1 MREKTLEGKAQGSI
15 KYNSDMENID
25 LRIDLFYDNIGII
38 TITRENKLEDRI
50 IDIDL
55 ARGMLKERRKMHH
68 DFLNLEEHEML
79 LAHKILENAL
89 TKHNKPRGRPDTGNK
104 NVIRYFY
111 VFTLYHFIGSAWL
124 KPDFLRAIYD
134 PSITGI
140 EDSIIFDEN
149 SETDPD
155 FDSRIDN
162 WIEDNNA
169 ELRHGIW
176 SFISWSG
183 ITLVSD
189 RQIDISD
196 YIFLERRLQHAWLM
210 LYTKREML
218 SAVIDSEKN
227 QLNELNL
234 QNIKNDAATA
244 MVKAD
249 DILDPSLPR
258 RDSVILDK
266 MIKTSNLKEMKER
279 IDAQITILDAR
290 SSREIAIKRNYVEKL
305 TTSFLFLI
313 ALITAYPSFSSLIH
327 YFVHT
332 IFSGIISFL
341 ILLLFFIIF
350 EVTVFNALDRKG
362 KK

>member
-1 MREKTLEGKAQGSI
+1 MEKTLEGKVLGSI
-15 KYNSDMENID
+15 KYNSNDEKTG
-25 LRIDLFYDNIGII
+25 LRIDIFYDNIGII
-38 TITRENKLEDRI
+38 TVTRENKLEGGV
-50 IDIDL
+50 IDINL
-55 ARGMLKERRKMHH
+55 ARMILKERRKMHQ
-68 DFLNLEEHEML
+68 DFLNLKVDEIV
-79 LAHKILENAL
+79 LANKVLENSL
-89 TKHNKPRGRPDTGNK
+89 IKHNKSKGIQNARNK
-104 NVIRYFY
+104 NLIRYFY
-111 VFTLYHFIGSAWL
+111 VFTLYHFIGSTWL
-124 KPDFLRAIYD
+124 KPDFLMAVHD
-134 PSITGI
+134 PSITGT

-149 SETDPD
+149 YEADTA
-155 FDSRIDN
+155 FNGRIDN
-162 WIEDNNA
+162 WIENNNT

-176 SFISWSG
+176 SFIGWSG
-183 ITLVSD
+183 ITLVSGK
-189 RQIDISD
+189 QIDISD
-196 YIFLERRLQHAWLM
+196 YISLERRLQHAWLM

-218 SAVIDSEKN
+218 SEIIDSEKN
-227 QLNELNL
+227 QLNEVDL

-258 RDSVILDK
+258 RNSIILDK
-266 MIKTSNLKEMKER
+266 MIKTSNLREMKER

-341 ILLLFFIIF
+341 ILLLFFVIF
-350 EVTVFNALDRKG
+350 EIVVFNTLDRRR